1 VWVFFVRLNTP
12 DGSRGIVQIQ
22 PGTPMVKKAARREFG
37 SVFLFKFV
45 RGASE

>member
-1 VWVFFVRLNTP
+1 
-12 DGSRGIVQIQ
+12 
-22 PGTPMVKKAARREFG
+22 MVKKAARREFG